1 MKTQL
6 ILTALLSLCL
16 FALDASAGLANLPL
30 PDENKLI
37 VRSDAIADQGMEVHL
52 ANLQQRYTQVKLTTI
67 DGRRILSTKSINN
80 HNGYRFAFDLSSL
93 NDGRYLLQV
102 EQGKTTLT
110 QVVLISAGIIR
121 FSAVK

>member
-1 MKTQL
+1 MKTQW
-6 ILTALLSLCL
+6 ILTAMLGLCL
-16 FALDASAGLANLPL
+16 FTLDVAAGPANWPL

-37 VRSDAIADQGMEVHL
+37 VSSEATADQGMEVQL
-52 ANLQQRYTQVKLTTI
+52 ANLQQRYTKVRLTTI
-67 DGRRILSTKSINN
+67 DDQTLVTKSINN

-102 EQGKTTLT
+102 EQGEKTLT
-110 QVVLISAGIIR
+110 QVVLISDGIIR